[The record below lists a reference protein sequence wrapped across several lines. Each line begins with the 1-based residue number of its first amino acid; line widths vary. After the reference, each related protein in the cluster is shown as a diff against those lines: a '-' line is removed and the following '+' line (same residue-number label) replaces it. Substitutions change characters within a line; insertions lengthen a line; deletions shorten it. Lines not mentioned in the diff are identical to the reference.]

1 MLTYAHV
8 WQEAYLKALL
18 STGFKAPQTNKP
30 ILLSIGTYRNKTDF
44 LPYVR
49 MLVDLQV
56 CWRMLAYADVC

>member
-1 MLTYAHV
+1 MLTYADV

-18 STGFKAPQTNKP
+18 STGFLAPQTNKP

-56 CWRMLAYADVC
+56 